1 MEKELTDLSLE
12 EEEEEEEEEKEEALQ
27 FGVESILKKSVY
39 DICLVGCCLTA
50 SVFFHE
56 VDMDRVLWS
65 SPWTFN
71 NHLLVLHR
79 LRKGEDPNFVPLVFV
94 EFWVQVHDLLPG
106 FYFEEVAR
114 QLGNFVG
121 HGDKFCQK
129 RIDIGMQE
137 VEYGWNLSLKTQ
149 SIRAM
154 TTPSVWLRE
163 DNSEGIRGETVRTQT
178 AGKSGRGIGSFDLR
192 QNLTFNSTLGFN
204 LEGRGIHDNEEV
216 SSEGMG
222 KANMDED
229 SMHGGLSL
237 GWKGDLLVSLK
248 SYFINHI
255 DVNIEEGGGLPKWR
269 LTGFYGPPK
278 ARVRKG
284 VWDLLRRLRR

>member
-1 MEKELTDLSLE
+1 
-12 EEEEEEEEEKEEALQ
+12 
-27 FGVESILKKSVY
+27 
-39 DICLVGCCLTA
+39 
-50 SVFFHE
+50 
-56 VDMDRVLWS
+56 MDRVLWG

-94 EFWVQVHDLLPG
+94 EFWVQVHDLLPE

-149 SIRAM
+149 SRRAM

-163 DNSEGIRGETVRTQT
+163 DNSEGIRGET
-178 AGKSGRGIGSFDLR
+178 
-192 QNLTFNSTLGFN
+192 
-204 LEGRGIHDNEEV
+204 LEGRGIHDNDEV

-222 KANMDED
+222 KADMDED
-229 SMHGGLSL
+229 SEELPLINGEGKKRLRPDKQIPYISINTLLAKVKKKHEVIYKKQISTAASMRSGLSL
-237 GWKGDLLVSLK
+237 GWKEDLLVSLK
-248 SYFINHI
+248 SYSINHI
-255 DVNIEEGGGLPKWR
+255 DVNIEESGGLPKWR
-269 LTGFYGPPK
+269 LTGFYGAPK
-278 ARVRKG
+278 ARGRK
-284 VWDLLRRLRR
+284 

>member
-1 MEKELTDLSLE
+1 MEKELTDLSLDDE
-12 EEEEEEEEEKEEALQ
+12 EEEEEEEALQ

-56 VDMDRVLWS
+56 VDMDRVLWG

-149 SIRAM
+149 SRRAM

-163 DNSEGIRGETVRTQT
+163 DNS
-178 AGKSGRGIGSFDLR
+178 
-192 QNLTFNSTLGFN
+192 
-204 LEGRGIHDNEEV
+204 EGRGIHDNEEV

-222 KANMDED
+222 KTDMDED
-229 SMHGGLSL
+229 SEKLPLINGKLIERNENIKLECPWVGESMGRMRGGLSL

-248 SYFINHI
+248 SYSINHI
-255 DVNIEEGGGLPKWR
+255 DVNIEESGGLPKWR
-269 LTGFYGPPK
+269 LTGFYGAPK
-278 ARVRKG
+278 ARERKG
-284 VWDLLRRLRR
+284 V

>member
-1 MEKELTDLSLE
+1 MEKELTDLNLDE
-12 EEEEEEEEEKEEALQ
+12 EEEEEEEEALQ

-39 DICLVGCCLTA
+39 DI
-50 SVFFHE
+50 F
-56 VDMDRVLWS
+56 DMDRVLWG

-114 QLGNFVG
+114 QLGKFVG

-149 SIRAM
+149 SRRAM
-154 TTPSVWLRE
+154 TTPNVWLRE
-163 DNSEGIRGETVRTQT
+163 DSSEGIRGETIGTQT
-178 AGKSGRGIGSFDLR
+178 AGKSGRGIGSFDPR
-192 QNLTFNSTLGFN
+192 QLLII
-204 LEGRGIHDNEEV
+204 LW
-216 SSEGMG
+216 
-222 KANMDED
+222 
-229 SMHGGLSL
+229 GLI
-237 GWKGDLLVSLK
+237 WK
-248 SYFINHI
+248 
-255 DVNIEEGGGLPKWR
+255 EGGFM
-269 LTGFYGPPK
+269 TM
-278 ARVRKG
+278 
-284 VWDLLRRLRR
+284 RR